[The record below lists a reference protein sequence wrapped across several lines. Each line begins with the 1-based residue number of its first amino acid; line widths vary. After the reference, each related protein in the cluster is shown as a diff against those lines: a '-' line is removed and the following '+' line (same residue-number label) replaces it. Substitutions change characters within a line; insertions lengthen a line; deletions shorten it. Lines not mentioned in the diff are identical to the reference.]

1 MKDASTKIN
10 RRNKLKTR
18 LNRIAGQ
25 VGGIS
30 RMVDEDKY
38 CVDILT
44 QIAAVRSALDSL
56 GVELFT
62 NHIESC
68 VAGHGTGSEHACA
81 QPMTSEELVAEVR
94 TTLARFL
101 K

>member
-1 MKDASTKIN
+1 MNTDKRHKI
-10 RRNKLKTR
+10 KTR

-25 VGGIS
+25 VAGIQ

-56 GVELFT
+56 GVELLT
-62 NHIESC
+62 NHIGSC
-68 VAGHGTGSEHACA
+68 VAGHGTGSEHECA
-81 QPMTSEELVAEVR
+81 EAMTRDELIAEVQ
-94 TTLARFL
+94 TTLSRFL

>member
-1 MKDASTKIN
+1 MNDDK
-10 RRNKLKTR
+10 RRKLKGR

-25 VGGIS
+25 VGGIQK
-30 RMVDEDKY
+30 MVDDDKY

-56 GVELFT
+56 GVELLT
-62 NHIESC
+62 NHIETC
-68 VAGHGTGSEHACA
+68 VIGHGTESEHHCA
-81 QPMTSEELVAEVR
+81 QPMSREALVAEVQ
-94 TTLARFL
+94 TTLTRFL